1 MSVQGSIR
9 VPEYL
14 RLRERAQRRDRL
26 IQAAAV
32 AGALSAVIGASLL
45 VGPLN
50 QIRKD
55 YELIIDPHQIGTLPA
70 DISLVTQMGT
80 LRGLAIVVGFGRAEE
95 LKQEGRFFE
104 LMQLS
109 SWMCKL
115 APQFDKVWQYHA
127 WNQAY
132 NISVCEYTAE
142 GRWKWVQNGVRLIR
156 DQGLI
161 YNPKSNGLY
170 KELAYIFWHK
180 IGDMTDDHHYN
191 YKRALAVQVESV
203 LGTCPPTLTD
213 EEEIE
218 WFRPVAEA
226 DPDVDGL
233 IASDPAVAAFVQRLG
248 EVDLGADAGLLKF
261 VARYMRPQSEVRR
274 LRKTVDEAAQQKINE
289 RLEILRDESTAAAR
303 DRLLASLRARELD
316 AQFRM
321 DPKWM
326 LRLMEKYGPVDWRTP
341 FGQTLYWATLGDE
354 VTRRIKKLDPSD
366 AMNTARFINFALQNT
381 VQRGRYI
388 VEPDFDEPFNS
399 FINILPDPRFIDAT
413 HESFLEVGKQ
423 QDADDPEFREGT
435 SGPRYWTG
443 HVNFLRTSIM
453 TLYFEGDARS
463 MARARYYYEYLRDY
477 DVDPDTGETK
487 PQYLQPLESF
497 VFSIWREAAETSR
510 SATAAIGSLLDR
522 ALRQLSLG
530 NADGFEAAL
539 ARAKWVH
546 QKYSEDPSTDPN
558 ERRMFQSFPRMLRD
572 WVQVF
577 MQNPTY
583 SSYMKHR
590 LWEGLDLEVR
600 QDVYDDLLPLF
611 QELCEFEGWDVD
623 KAFRIPPGMEEARKR
638 RPKEREPVRD
648 VDSEGTR
655 DFSQ

>member
-1 MSVQGSIR
+1 MSVHGPIR

-14 RLRERAQRRDRL
+14 RLRERAQRRDWL
-26 IQAAAV
+26 IQTGAV
-32 AGALSAVIGASLL
+32 AGALAAVIGAALL
-45 VGPLN
+45 VGPIN

-95 LKQEGRFFE
+95 LKQDGRFFE

-109 SWMCKL
+109 SWLCKL
-115 APQFDKVWQYHA
+115 APQFDKVWQYNA

-142 GRWKWVQNGVRLIR
+142 GRWKWVQNGIRLIR

-180 IGDMTDDHHYN
+180 IGEMTDDHHYD
-191 YKRALAVQVESV
+191 YKRALAVQMERV
-203 LGTCPPTLTD
+203 LGAKPPTLTE

-226 DPDVDGL
+226 DPDVEAL
-233 IASDPAVAAFVQRLG
+233 IAADPQVAALVQRLG
-248 EVDLGADAGLLKF
+248 KVGLNPDARLLDF
-261 VARYMRPQSEVRR
+261 VARYMRPQAEVRR
-274 LRKTVDEAAQQKINE
+274 LRKEVDEATQETTNKRLAVLQDE
-289 RLEILRDESTAAAR
+289 RAVDAR
-303 DRLLASLRARELD
+303 DRLLASLRARELH

-326 LRLMEKYGPVDWRTP
+326 LHLMEKYGPADWRTP

-354 VTRRIKKLDPSD
+354 VTRGVKKLDPSD
-366 AMNTARFINFALQNT
+366 AMNTARFIMFAMQNT

-388 VEPDFDEPFNS
+388 IEPDFDEPFNS
-399 FINILPDPRFIDAT
+399 FINILPDLRFIDHT
-413 HESFLEVGKQ
+413 HETALEIGKQ

-443 HVNFLRTSIM
+443 HVNFLRNAIRD
-453 TLYFEGDARS
+453 LYFEGDVRS

-477 DVDPDTGETK
+477 DVDQDTGETK
-487 PQYLQPLESF
+487 PQYIQPLETF

-522 ALRQLSLG
+522 ALSQLSLG

-546 QKYSEDPSTDPN
+546 KKYSEDPSTDPN
-558 ERRMFQSFPRMLRD
+558 ERRMLQPFPRMLRD
-572 WVQVF
+572 WVAIF
-577 MQNPTY
+577 MQLPSN

-600 QDVYDDLLPLF
+600 QDVYDDLLPVF
-611 QELCEFEGWDVD
+611 KEICEFEGWDVE
-623 KAFRIPPGMEEARKR
+623 KAFRIPPGMEEARQR